1 MIVAC
6 FGQDLKPDY
15 KSKIGNLNFLTFR
28 HLTIKHRSLG
38 ITVTPKVHLLET
50 HASEFLEMMG
60 GEHGLG
66 YYSEQA
72 MESMHKDLKKE
83 WQGEKLDENHPNY
96 PYIDKMHSMTI
107 FFVIDRSQ

>member
-1 MIVAC
+1 M
-6 FGQDLKPDY
+6 
-15 KSKIGNLNFLTFR
+15 NLNFLTFR

-96 PYIDKMHSMTI
+96 PEKLCKTTVRVSGKHL
-107 FFVIDRSQ
+107 

>member
-1 MIVAC
+1 M
-6 FGQDLKPDY
+6 GKGT
-15 KSKIGNLNFLTFR
+15 KSYFQPFLLNLVFT
-28 HLTIKHRSLG
+28 TIINRALG

-72 MESMHKDLKKE
+72 MESMHKELKKE
-83 WQGEKLDENHPNY
+83 QGEKLSENHPNY
-96 PYIDKMHSMTI
+96 GEKLCRKVVRVNGKHI
-107 FFVIDRSQ
+107 